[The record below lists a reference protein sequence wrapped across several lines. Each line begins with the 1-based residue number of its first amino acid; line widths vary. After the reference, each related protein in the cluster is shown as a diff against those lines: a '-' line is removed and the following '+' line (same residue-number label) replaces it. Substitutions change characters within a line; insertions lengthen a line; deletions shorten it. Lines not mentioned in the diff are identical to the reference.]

1 MIEVYARLIH
11 FAGFALWLI
20 GLFGMA
26 FVLQAGG
33 KHRLA
38 GILAD
43 LGATLTIIAG
53 IYTAVQR
60 HAFAQPWLHIKLAAV
75 ALLILMHVLL
85 RRKMKSGKTG
95 TALLLPLLIVALAII
110 YLAVMKPLAR

>member
-1 MIEVYARLIH
+1 MIDVYLRLVH
-11 FAGFALWLI
+11 FAGFVLWFA

-38 GILAD
+38 AILAD

-60 HAFAQPWLHIKLAAV
+60 HAFVQPWLHIKLAAV
-75 ALLILMHVLL
+75 ALLIFMHVLL

-95 TALLLPLLIVALAII
+95 TALLLPLLLVALAIV
-110 YLAVMKPLAR
+110 YVAVMKPLAR

>member
-1 MIEVYARLIH
+1 MIDLYARLVH
-11 FAGFALWLI
+11 FAGFALWLV

-26 FVLQAGG
+26 FVLQAGA

-60 HAFAQPWLHIKLAAV
+60 HAFSQPWLHIKLTAV
-75 ALLILMHVLL
+75 AVLIVIHILL
-85 RRKMKSGKTG
+85 RKKMKSGKTG
-95 TALLLPLLIVALAII
+95 TALLLPLLIVALAVI
-110 YLAVMKPLAR
+110 YVAVMKPLAR